1 MVKIVWFL
9 KRAEHLS
16 LEEFSRWWLQGHA
29 PVIAE
34 KQGSMLSR
42 YVVNIRTET
51 DDLPAAAGTP
61 CEWDGMAEEWF
72 ESEEAARR
80 ALSLPSAPETRAD
93 VMAHVSSMS
102 RLIVTEHCILD
113 HGARHS
119 DPPA

>member
-9 KRAEHLS
+9 KKADHLS
-16 LEEFSRWWLQGHA
+16 MDEFRRWWLEGHA
-29 PVIAE
+29 PVIAA
-34 KQGSMLSR
+34 KQGAMLTR
-42 YVVNIRTET
+42 YIVNIRTEN

-72 ESEEAARR
+72 ESEEAART

-102 RLIVTEHCILD
+102 RLIVTEHLIID
-113 HGARHS
+113 G
-119 DPPA
+119 